1 MGCQRCDNS
10 KKKLVHIK
18 RSATDWFRERSK
30 VNQKDLKEVKSTLQ
44 DLFEQNSSGVL
55 LDEEVVRLRDY
66 ESKKKHLLELEEFE
80 W

>member
-1 MGCQRCDNS
+1 MRQFQ
-10 KKKLVHIK
+10 KKLVHIK
-18 RSATDWFRERSK
+18 RPATDWFRERSK